1 MRTWA
6 AAADLI
12 ATQTLLEVRNLRA
25 SYGEIEALR
34 DVSFTVEPGAIVALL
49 GANGAGKTTCLRAIT
64 GTVKR
69 SGSIT
74 FDGAAIAGRQTEDIV
89 RLGIAHVPE
98 GRGTLSE
105 LSVWENLALGG
116 YLLDTARAKERYAR
130 VVSYFP
136 WIEERTKQQ
145 AGTLSGGEQQ
155 MLAIARALMLKPKLM
170 LLDEP
175 SLGLAPRI
183 VEEIF
188 ALLRTINREENVTIL
203 LAEQNAAMA
212 FATASH
218 VYVLETG
225 RVAAEGPSEVL
236 ARDDRVRKSYLG
248 H

>member
-1 MRTWA
+1 MVG
-6 AAADLI
+6 
-12 ATQTLLEVRNLRA
+12 TQALLEVRSLRA
-25 SYGEIEALR
+25 AYGEIEALR
-34 DVSFTVEPGAIVALL
+34 DVTFTVEPGAIVALL

-64 GTVKR
+64 GMVKR
-69 SGSIT
+69 SGSIA
-74 FDGAAIAGRQTEDIV
+74 FDGVSIAHHATEDIA
-89 RLGIAHVPE
+89 RLGVAHVTE

-105 LSVWENLALGG
+105 LSVRENLALGA
-116 YLLDTARAKERYAR
+116 YLLDAARAKERYAR
-130 VVSYFP
+130 VVAYFP

-155 MLAIARALMLKPKLM
+155 MLAIARALMMAPKLI

-188 ALLRTINREENVTIL
+188 ELLRTINREEHVTIL
-203 LAEQNAAMA
+203 LAEQNAPMA

-225 RVAAEGPSEVL
+225 RVEAEGPSDVL

>member
-1 MRTWA
+1 MV
-6 AAADLI
+6 
-12 ATQTLLEVRNLRA
+12 ATQALLEVRNLRA
-25 SYGEIEALR
+25 RYGEIEALR
-34 DVSFTVEPGAIVALL
+34 DVSFAVEAGAIVALL

-64 GTVKR
+64 GMVKR
-69 SGSIT
+69 SGSVA
-74 FDGAAIAGRQTEDIV
+74 FDGTSIEQRMTEDIA
-89 RLGIAHVPE
+89 RLGVAHVPE

-105 LSVWENLALGG
+105 LSVRENLALGG
-116 YLLDTARAKERYAR
+116 YLLDGLRAKERYAR
-130 VVSYFP
+130 VISYFP
-136 WIEERTKQQ
+136 WIEGRSKQQ

-155 MLAIARALMLKPKLM
+155 MLAIARALMMKPKLM

-225 RVAAEGPSEVL
+225 RIAAEGPSDVL